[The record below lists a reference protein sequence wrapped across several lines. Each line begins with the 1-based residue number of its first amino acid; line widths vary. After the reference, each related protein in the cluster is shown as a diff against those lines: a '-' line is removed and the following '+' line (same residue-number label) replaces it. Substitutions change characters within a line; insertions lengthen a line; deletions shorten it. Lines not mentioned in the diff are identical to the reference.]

1 MQETMKA
8 VKLFLDWAPREG
20 YQPGPREVK
29 GKRAQEGNK
38 FWRNPQVKIVQEPLP
53 EIGPTEALIKVKACS
68 ICGSDVLMADSDEAG
83 YTRYGYLMSNGVTIG
98 HEFSGEIVAM
108 GEGIE
113 ELQRRTG
120 QEIFRI
126 GTPVTAQCVVNCG
139 LCEKC
144 KEGKFD
150 ECWLTEERGFS
161 LDGTMAE
168 YAVADL
174 RHIYSLGELREKY
187 PGEELFL
194 AGALIEP
201 LAGVYKALIEV
212 AGGLK
217 PGDSAVVI
225 GGGAIG
231 LSGIALLKTIGAS
244 TVILCE
250 FSSQRREIGMA
261 LGADYAF
268 DPREENFTEVVLRLT
283 GGVGAK
289 VYFEAAGVATTVYP
303 DIDYLFKAGEA
314 GSKLVLMGHGEEYA
328 TVRTE
333 TLIGKYNVIVGSHG
347 HSGVWRNVIK
357 MVAAGLID
365 PRKMITRKIT
375 LDEVPQWLTT
385 LRTNKEEG
393 KVMIVF

>member
-1 MQETMKA
+1 MQEMMKSA
-8 VKLFLDWAPREG
+8 KLFLDWAPREG

-113 ELQRRTG
+113 ELQGRTG
-120 QEIFRI
+120 KEIFQI

-161 LDGTMAE
+161 VDGAMAE

-174 RHIYSLGELREKY
+174 RHIYSLDDLRQKY
-187 PGEELFL
+187 AGEELFL
-194 AGALIEP
+194 AAALIEP

-231 LSGIALLKTIGAS
+231 LSGIALLKAIGAS
-244 TVILCE
+244 TVILSE
-250 FSSQRREIGMA
+250 FSPQRREIGKA

-289 VYFEAAGVATTVYP
+289 VYFEAAGVAATVYP

-375 LDEVPQWLTT
+375 LDEAPQWLTT